1 MKKTNL
7 LIFLAIALAAVL
19 IFFLKSKEDNSTLE
33 VEAFHFRI
41 TDTASIQKLFIATKA
56 GQSDTLRR
64 TKQGWKLNG
73 KYLVNKNNINLIM
86 EMLLKMRIKSPVG
99 DKSKNG
105 VVKAIATRHY
115 KVEVYTTEGLLKSIF
130 IGPSIQTGLGNY
142 VVEEGSDDPYI
153 VHIPGWNGNLGPRL
167 KVNENQW
174 RNTKLFAVRPAGIQ
188 QFTVEYQARPEHSF
202 SIKVDE
208 QGSVGIERVDETL
221 PPLIEPDDQ
230 SAKEVLFNANKLH
243 LKGFTKS
250 PSAELID
257 SVRNVFPKVA
267 NMELV
272 KKSGQ
277 KMLYTVVAKPLYI
290 NNTIEWSENDFYA
303 FVPENEAH
311 TLGVLQQQAA
321 KKILRRFDMFEK
333 SK

>member
-7 LIFLAIALAAVL
+7 VIFLAIAVTAIL
-19 IFFLKSKEDNSTLE
+19 IFILKSKEDDSTLE

-73 KYLVNKNNINLIM
+73 KYLVNRNNINLIM

-105 VVKAIATRHY
+105 VVEAIATRHY
-115 KVEVYTTEGLLKSIF
+115 KVEIYTAEGLLKSIF
-130 IGPSIQTGLGNY
+130 IGPSIQSGLGNY
-142 VVEEGSDDPYI
+142 IVEEGSDDPYI

-167 KVNENQW
+167 KINENNW
-174 RNTKLFAVRPAGIQ
+174 RNTQLFAVKPAGIQ
-188 QFTVEYQARPEHSF
+188 QFTVKYNIRPEHSF
-202 SIKVDE
+202 SIKVDN
-208 QGSVGIERVDETL
+208 QGGVGIERVDSSWS
-221 PPLIEPDDQ
+221 PLINPDHQ
-230 SAKEVLFNANKLH
+230 SAKEVLFNTNKLH
-243 LKGFTKS
+243 LKGYTNS
-250 PSAELID
+250 PSDELID
-257 SVRNVFPKVA
+257 SVQNVFPLVA
-267 NMELV
+267 NIELV
-272 KKSGQ
+272 KKGGAT
-277 KMLYTVVAKPLYI
+277 MVYNVVAKPLYI
-290 NNTIEWSENDFYA
+290 NGSIEWSENDFYA
-303 FVPENEAH
+303 YVPKNEAN